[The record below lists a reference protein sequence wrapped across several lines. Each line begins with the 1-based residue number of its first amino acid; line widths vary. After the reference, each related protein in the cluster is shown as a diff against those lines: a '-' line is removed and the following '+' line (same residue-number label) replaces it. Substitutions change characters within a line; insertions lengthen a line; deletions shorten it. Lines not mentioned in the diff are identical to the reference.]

1 MMESYKGLS
10 KLYLKFQKQRTILTV
25 MGVSVAV
32 AILFTILTLYFSNFI
47 NERDRV
53 REKADYE
60 MVFFPE
66 TDEQLAGIVNSE
78 LVKSVYNGRYY
89 DVASAG
95 YVDGAVFVNTKNP
108 FRINKHYEK
117 LTEKYGIKGNI
128 NQELAAYYLQGDTGN
143 DVYITFILF
152 FFVAV
157 IFAVVTVGIIRNT
170 IQLNMI
176 EQIKDYGI
184 LRCIGATK
192 GQLRTIIFVIGF
204 IQEIT
209 GLIFGMALG
218 LMTSFI
224 IGKIS
229 GIEVELHIIPILFV
243 LVAFLGDLY
252 FVMDENSKTVRKI
265 SPVDAVRGNLKAGQ
279 GKLKRRKGGIFGRVF
294 GVDGE
299 YAYKSL
305 MANKGRFYKSV
316 ATFSL
321 GIAVCITLS
330 VVIVSANRQ
339 EKQLE
344 KNYGEYQLYFY
355 QPLAEYC
362 DIERAKSWMPPYD
375 TLDEIARDGS
385 VSAVKP
391 IYFAM
396 LYVADYENYISK
408 YNKEYVQYVNE
419 ALGFPFISDYLETT
433 EDKVRYSK
441 INIYGCDEEEM
452 KNYEALLTEGTL
464 DVSENGIVIVKQNL
478 LPEGEAGE
486 WIDVWESDY
495 HNVTDYKLGDT
506 ISIVDYQ
513 MAGNLYDD
521 FVKQQEK
528 LAENGIHSDARFEEI
543 VLDLIDKG
551 MYKTYVVEGI
561 VEYNK
566 DKLELWH
573 GGNASQ
579 LYLSALLPLDSYLDA
594 TGLGKEDSNGVKYK
608 LGSKLSDKIINLM
621 TKGPVTYS
629 YCTMSDYV
637 QDKAVTD
644 NTKKKLLYV
653 QVFAVFVFIVTT
665 INIINTSAG
674 NLYIRR
680 QELAQLRAIGVS
692 KKRLCRIVWFE
703 GIITAIIANAI
714 GWILG
719 FGCLNPIR
727 DALDVIYGAKL
738 SYPVTAAALGLVIS
752 IIVLCGSVYFP
763 IKRMSN
769 SLPDNLNAG
778 GD

>member
-1 MMESYKGLS
+1 MEGYKGLS
-10 KLYLKFQKQRTILTV
+10 KLYLKFQKQRTILTI
-25 MGVSVAV
+25 MGVSIAV
-32 AILFTILTLYFSNFI
+32 AILFTILTLFFSNFI
-47 NERDRV
+47 NERDKV
-53 REKADYE
+53 RKQADYE

-66 TDEQLAGIVNSE
+66 TDEQLAGIANSE

-108 FRINKHYEK
+108 FRINKYYEK
-117 LTEKYGIKGNI
+117 ITEKYGIKGNI

-157 IFAVVTVGIIRNT
+157 IFAVVTVGIIRNS

-192 GQLRTIIFVIGF
+192 WQLRTIIFVMGF

-218 LMTSFI
+218 LVTSFI

-229 GIEVELHIIPILFV
+229 GIKVGLHIIPILFV

-279 GKLKRRKGGIFGRVF
+279 GKLKRRKEGIFGRVL

-316 ATFSL
+316 AAFSL

-330 VVIVSANRQ
+330 VIIASANRQ
-339 EKQLE
+339 EKQLK

-355 QPLAEYC
+355 QPLSERC
-362 DIERAKSWMPPYD
+362 DIENAKSWMPPYD
-375 TLDEIARDGS
+375 ALDEIARDGS
-385 VSAVKP
+385 VSVVKP
-391 IYFAM
+391 IYLAKF
-396 LYVADYENYISK
+396 YVADYENYISK
-408 YNKEYVQYVNE
+408 YNKEYLKYINE
-419 ALGFPFISDYLETT
+419 ELDFPFISDYLETA
-433 EDKVRYSK
+433 EDMVHYSN

-452 KNYEALLTEGTL
+452 KKYEDLLTEGTL
-464 DVSENGIVIVKQNL
+464 DVSENGIVIVKQTL
-478 LPEGEAGE
+478 LPEGDDGE
-486 WIDVWESDY
+486 WINIWESDY
-495 HNVTDYKLGDT
+495 HDVTDYKLGDT
-506 ISIVDYQ
+506 ISVVDYQ
-513 MAGNLYDD
+513 RAGTLYDD
-521 FVKQQEK
+521 FLKQKAK
-528 LAENGIHSDARFEEI
+528 LAENGTYCNDCFEEI

-551 MYKTYVVEGI
+551 MYKTYVIEGI

-573 GGNASQ
+573 GGNGSQ
-579 LYLSALLPLDSYLDA
+579 FYLSALLPLDSYLDA
-594 TGLGKEDSNGVKYK
+594 TGLGMEDSNGVKYK
-608 LGSKLSDKIINLM
+608 LGSKLSDKIINIM
-621 TKGPVTYS
+621 TNGSVADFN
-629 YCTMSDYV
+629 CIMSDYV
-637 QDKAVTD
+637 QDKAITG
-644 NTKKKLLYV
+644 NTKKKLLYI
-653 QVFAVFVFIVTT
+653 QVFAVFMFIVIT

-680 QELAQLRAIGVS
+680 QELAQLRVIGVS
-692 KKRLCRIVWFE
+692 KKRLCRIVWLE
-703 GIITAIIANAI
+703 GIITAIIANVI

-719 FGCLNPIR
+719 FGFINPIR
-727 DALDVIYGAKL
+727 SALNAIYGAKL
-738 SYPVTAAALGLVIS
+738 SYPVIAAILGLVIS

-769 SLPDNLNAG
+769 SVLDNLNAG

>member
-1 MMESYKGLS
+1 MEGYKGLS
-10 KLYLKFQKQRTILTV
+10 KLYLKFQKQRTILTIT
-25 MGVSVAV
+25 GVAVAV

-47 NERDRV
+47 NERERV
-53 REKADYE
+53 REQADYE

-66 TDEQLAGIVNSE
+66 TDEQLTGIVNSE
-78 LVKSVYNGRYY
+78 LVKSAYNGRYY

-108 FRINKHYEK
+108 FRINQCYEK
-117 LTEKYGIKGNI
+117 LTEQYDIKGNI

-143 DVYITFILF
+143 DVYITLILF

-157 IFAVVTVGIIRNT
+157 IFAVVTVGIIRNS

-192 GQLRTIIFVIGF
+192 GQLRTIIFVMGF
-204 IQEIT
+204 IQEIS
-209 GLIFGMALG
+209 GLFFGMMAG
-218 LMTSFI
+218 FIMSFI

-229 GIEVELHIIPILFV
+229 GIEVGLHIIPVVFV
-243 LVAFLGDLY
+243 LMAFLGDLY

-265 SPVDAVRGNLKAGQ
+265 SPVDAVRGSLKAGK
-279 GKLKRRKGGIFGRVF
+279 GKLKSRKAGIFGRVF
-294 GVDGE
+294 GVDGG

-316 ATFSL
+316 ATISF

-355 QPLAEYC
+355 QPVSEEL
-362 DIERAKSWMPPYD
+362 DIDSAKSLLPIYD
-375 TLDEIARDGS
+375 ALNEIARDGS
-385 VSAVKP
+385 VLAVRP
-391 IYFAM
+391 IYLAQ
-396 LYVADYENYISK
+396 LYVADYENYIGK
-408 YNKEYVQYVNE
+408 YNKEYIDYINDMLE
-419 ALGFPFISDYLETT
+419 ISFINFSGST
-433 EDKVRYSK
+433 EDMVRDSR

-452 KNYEALLTEGTL
+452 KGYEDLLTEGTL
-464 DVSENGIVIVKQNL
+464 DVSENGIVIVKQKL
-478 LPEGEAGE
+478 LPEGELTDVREAG
-486 WIDVWESDY
+486 Y

-506 ISIVDYQ
+506 ISIIDYQ
-513 MAGNLYDD
+513 TAQPLCDAFYKKKLELAKKKIRSDD
-521 FVKQQEK
+521 
-528 LAENGIHSDARFEEI
+528 RFEEI

-551 MYKTYVVEGI
+551 MYKTYVIEGI
-561 VEYNK
+561 VEYDK
-566 DKLELWH
+566 DKLEM
-573 GGNASQ
+573 ADYSEF
-579 LYLSALLPLDSYLDA
+579 YMSALLPLDSYLD
-594 TGLGKEDSNGVKYK
+594 TMGLGKEDSNGVKYK
-608 LGSKLSDKIINLM
+608 LGSKLSDKFVELM
-621 TKGPVTYS
+621 TDGPATYS
-629 YCTMSDYV
+629 YCRKSDYV
-637 QDKAVTD
+637 SEKFKAD
-644 NTKKKLLYV
+644 DTKEKILYI
-653 QVFAVFVFIVTT
+653 QVLAMLMVIVTT

-680 QELAQLRAIGVS
+680 QELAQLRVIGVS
-692 KKRLCRIVWFE
+692 KKRLCRIVMLE
-703 GIITAIIANAI
+703 GIITAIIANVI

-719 FGCLNPIR
+719 FGCLTPIQG
-727 DALDVIYGAKL
+727 ALNVMYGAKL
-738 SYPVTAAALGLVIS
+738 SYPVIAAAWGLVIS
-752 IIVLCGSVYFP
+752 VIVLCGSVYFP

-769 SLPDNLNAG
+769 NLPDNLNAG

>member
-1 MMESYKGLS
+1 
-10 KLYLKFQKQRTILTV
+10 RTILTV
-25 MGVSVAV
+25 MGVSIAV
-32 AILFTILTLYFSNFI
+32 AILFTILTLFFSNFI
-47 NERDRV
+47 NERDKV
-53 REKADYE
+53 REQADYE

-66 TDEQLAGIVNSE
+66 TDEQLAGVVNSE

-108 FRINKHYEK
+108 FRINKYYEK
-117 LTEKYGIKGNI
+117 LTDKYGIKGNI

-152 FFVAV
+152 FFIAV
-157 IFAVVTVGIIRNT
+157 IFAVVTVGIIRNS

-192 GQLRTIIFVIGF
+192 WQLRTIIFVMGF

-209 GLIFGMALG
+209 GLIFGMVLG
-218 LMTSFI
+218 LMTSFV

-229 GIEVELHIIPILFV
+229 GIKVGLHIIPILFV

-279 GKLKRRKGGIFGRVF
+279 SKIKRRKGSIFGRVF

-330 VVIVSANRQ
+330 VVISSANRQ
-339 EKQLE
+339 EKQLK
-344 KNYGEYQLYFY
+344 KNYGEYQLFFY
-355 QPLAEYC
+355 QPLDESC
-362 DIERAKSWMPPYD
+362 DIESAKSVMPPYD
-375 TLDEIARDGS
+375 VLDEIARDGS

-396 LYVADYENYISK
+396 LYVADYENYINK
-408 YNKEYVQYVNE
+408 YDKEYLKYINE
-419 ALGFPFISDYLETT
+419 ELEFLFISDYWETA
-433 EDKVRYSK
+433 EDMVNYSK

-452 KNYEALLTEGTL
+452 KKYEDLLLEGTL

-478 LPEGEAGE
+478 LPEGNGGE
-486 WIDVWESDY
+486 WIDVWEADY

-513 MAGNLYDD
+513 MVRNSYVD
-521 FVKQQEK
+521 FLKK
-528 LAENGIHSDARFEEI
+528 LPKDGTRYEHRFEES
-543 VLDLIDKG
+543 VLDLIDKK

-566 DKLELWH
+566 DKLELWNS
-573 GGNASQ
+573 GNAPQ
-579 LYLSALLPLDSYLDA
+579 FYLSALLPLDSYLDA
-594 TGLGKEDSNGVKYK
+594 MGLGMEDSNGIKYK

-621 TKGPVTYS
+621 SNEAIMYS
-629 YCTMSDYV
+629 YCNHISDYV
-637 QDKAVTD
+637 QDKAAAE
-644 NTKKKLLYV
+644 NTKKKLLYI
-653 QVFAVFVFIVTT
+653 QVFAVFMFIVIT

-680 QELAQLRAIGVS
+680 QELAQLRVIGVS
-692 KKRLCRIVWFE
+692 KKRLCRIVWLE
-703 GIITAIIANAI
+703 GIITAIIANVI

-719 FGCLNPIR
+719 FGFINPIR
-727 DALDVIYGAKL
+727 SALNAIYGAKL
-738 SYPVTAAALGLVIS
+738 SYPVIAAILGLVIS

-769 SLPDNLNAG
+769 GVLDNLNAG